1 MAVVTPAPAAFMSYA
16 RFDDQHDDGWLTR
29 LREQLSAEVR
39 ALTGRDFA
47 IFQDR
52 SDIAWGQNWQQRIDE
67 ALDTVTLLL
76 VIITPSL
83 FSSSACRAEVNKFL
97 DRERDLGRQD
107 MILPV
112 YYISAREM
120 DDAALRETDD
130 LAKVLA
136 SRQVADLRELRGER
150 ISSPRMRRIIEQLA
164 IRMRDHVT
172 AHGRQQEGARAIPG
186 GDVGEGVAAKIDGRV
201 TGVGNVSLYWQ
212 GWLPKGRVT
221 GVVLLCHGACEHSG
235 RYHKVVNA
243 LAPDNWAVY
252 GVDHRG
258 HGQSGDSAGKRVH
271 VERFSDWVGDFD
283 IFRRKVTARHRDLP
297 VFVLGHSLGGQI
309 ALGYALDHQQD
320 LRGLVLSAPYLT
332 TTVNPVVQQV
342 GRIVRPFAPTT
353 RPHLVDLDKISQD
366 HKVVEDYKLDPY
378 VFHDNP
384 TLKMGDVIRSQFDVL
399 IERSHDLRIPLLI
412 QHGTEDKIADPKGS
426 QRLAEAC
433 GSPDTDLRLYPGFWH
448 EIYNE
453 PEGQKPLDDLRGWL
467 AKHR

>member
-1 MAVVTPAPAAFMSYA
+1 M
-16 RFDDQHDDGWLTR
+16 
-29 LREQLSAEVR
+29 R
-39 ALTGRDFA
+39 ALTGHDFA

-67 ALDTVTLLL
+67 ALDTVTLLQ

-130 LAKVLA
+130 MAKVLA

-172 AHGRQQEGARAIPG
+172 AHGRQQDDAPAIPG

-243 LAPDNWAVY
+243 LSPP
-252 GVDHRG
+252 GIGICR
-258 HGQSGDSAGKRVH
+258 SSSSA
-271 VERFSDWVGDFD
+271 
-283 IFRRKVTARHRDLP
+283 
-297 VFVLGHSLGGQI
+297 
-309 ALGYALDHQQD
+309 
-320 LRGLVLSAPYLT
+320 
-332 TTVNPVVQQV
+332 TVWE
-342 GRIVRPFAPTT
+342 G
-353 RPHLVDLDKISQD
+353 
-366 HKVVEDYKLDPY
+366 
-378 VFHDNP
+378 
-384 TLKMGDVIRSQFDVL
+384 
-399 IERSHDLRIPLLI
+399 RSHWATR
-412 QHGTEDKIADPKGS
+412 
-426 QRLAEAC
+426 
-433 GSPDTDLRLYPGFWH
+433 
-448 EIYNE
+448 
-453 PEGQKPLDDLRGWL
+453 
-467 AKHR
+467 